1 MSEPSYELR
10 PRVETRLELLNCP
23 GCDTYMECEEL
34 SLHEETTC
42 PKCKVTLLLVSIDG
56 VLMFLRDGWT

>member
-1 MSEPSYELR
+1 MTEGYQLQ
-10 PRVETRLELLNCP
+10 PRSQSRLELLNCP
-23 GCDTYMECEEL
+23 GCDRPLQAEAL

-42 PKCKVTLLLVSIDG
+42 PLCGVTLLMVSIDG